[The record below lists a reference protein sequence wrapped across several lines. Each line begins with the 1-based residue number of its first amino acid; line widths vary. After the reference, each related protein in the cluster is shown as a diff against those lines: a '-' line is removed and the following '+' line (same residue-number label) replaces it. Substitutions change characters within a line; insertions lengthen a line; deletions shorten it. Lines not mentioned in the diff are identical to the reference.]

1 MMSPSEVELL
11 PGLDGICNELLQE
24 DGYVFCFFDWYL
36 FFALLH
42 NWIASSLLSQICCQ
56 VTQRF
61 YRISTAELV
70 LLY

>member
-24 DGYVFCFFDWYL
+24 DGYGFCSLIDVYFF
-36 FFALLH
+36 
-42 NWIASSLLSQICCQ
+42 
-56 VTQRF
+56 F
-61 YRISTAELV
+61 YIDKYATKSDKCSTAISIVKLV